1 VIRIAATADI
11 HFNRNSLNR
20 LRPYLHGLEERADVL
35 LVAGDLTVAGL
46 PEEAMVVARE
56 LSGARVPVVAVL
68 GNHDYHQNK
77 QREIETIL
85 RDSGVIVL
93 EGNNV
98 VLKVGKHSVGIAG
111 MKGFGGGFFGACVTE
126 FGEPELK
133 AFARHSRI
141 QASILRQSLL
151 SLDTDFRFALT
162 HYAPVEGTLL
172 GELREIYPF
181 LGSYL
186 LAEAIDACGV
196 QAGFHGHAHSGTEK
210 GQTKGGVPIRN
221 VAQMVIGH
229 AYNVYSFELPVPHVT
244 GSDFRPLES
253 PTQNAASML

>member
-1 VIRIAATADI
+1 MIRIAATADI
-11 HFNRNSLNR
+11 HFNRESLNR
-20 LRPYLHGLEERADVL
+20 FRPYLRGLEERADLL
-35 LVAGDLTVAGL
+35 LVAGDLTVSGL

-56 LSGARVPVVAVL
+56 LSSAAVPVVVVL

-77 QREIETIL
+77 QRDIESIL
-85 RDSGVIVL
+85 RDSGITDL
-93 EGNNV
+93 EGTNIV
-98 VLKVGKHSVGIAG
+98 IKIGKYSVGIAG

-133 AFARHSRI
+133 AFARHTRI
-141 QASILRQSLL
+141 QAAILRQSLMA
-151 SLDTDFRFALT
+151 LDTDFRFALT

-172 GELREIYPF
+172 GEAREIYPF

-186 LAEAIDACGV
+186 LAEAIDSCGV
-196 QAGFHGHAHSGTEK
+196 QAGFHGHAHAGTEK

-229 AYNVYSFELPVPHVT
+229 AYNIYSFELPVAFAGNRT
-244 GSDFRPLES
+244 FRS
-253 PTQNAASML
+253 PERETQNPVTVL